1 MTTSDTTTTAPAQSP
16 ALAARA
22 VVVVAAGSGT
32 RLGIGT
38 AKAFVPVA
46 GELMLAR
53 ALRTL
58 FTLAEPTTVVVVAP
72 ADRLDECRALVAAV
86 AGAAVAHTAVVP
98 GGADRHASVQAGLA
112 VLPDSVQAVLVHDAA
127 RCLTPASQFE
137 RVFAAVASGAVDAPP
152 DGGAGADG
160 LGVGVVPAL
169 PVVDTVKRVE
179 GDRVVET
186 VDRSALVGVQ
196 TPQGFPLAGLRR
208 AYALAEQAE
217 TDDAGVFQAAGGTV
231 RTVAGDADAFKI
243 TTRWDLG
250 RAEALVAERAALA
263 AGAVAPAAGAGAA
276 GAAAAAAG
284 AVAPAAGPGAA
295 GSVLPDIRIGLGI
308 DVHAFAPDVPCRV
321 GMLDFPGE
329 PGLSGHSDGD
339 AVAHA
344 VCDALLSAGG
354 LGDIGGRFGTADPQ
368 YAGAAGDVFVR
379 GAVELLLDAGLVP
392 VRVTVQVIGNRPR
405 IGDRRGE
412 MEDALAAAVGAPVA
426 VSGTTTDGLGATGRG
441 DGLAAIATALVRP
454 R

>member
-1 MTTSDTTTTAPAQSP
+1 LRTTNDTTTAPAQSP
-16 ALAARA
+16 SLAARA

-46 GELMLAR
+46 GERMLVR
-53 ALRTL
+53 ALRTVL
-58 FTLAEPTTVVVVAP
+58 TLAEPTLVVVVAP
-72 ADRLDECRALVAAV
+72 ADRMDECRALVADV
-86 AGAAVAHTAVVP
+86 AGAAVEYTSVVP

-112 VLPDSVQAVLVHDAA
+112 VLPDSVDTVLVHDAA

-137 RVFAAVASGAVDAPP
+137 RVFAAVESDPGVAGF
-152 DGGAGADG
+152 GADG
-160 LGVGVVPAL
+160 LGVGPAAGGDAVSGARGVGVVPAL
-169 PVVDTVKRVE
+169 PVTDTVKRVS
-179 GDRVVET
+179 GDVVVET

-196 TPQGFPLAGLRR
+196 TPQGFPLAALRR
-208 AYALAEQAE
+208 AYAVAEQAE
-217 TDDAGVFQAAGGTV
+217 TDDAGVFQAAGGVV
-231 RTVAGDADAFKI
+231 RTVPGDADAFKI

-250 RAEALVAERAALA
+250 RAEAVVAERAAA
-263 AGAVAPAAGAGAA
+263 RPVD
-276 GAAAAAAG
+276 
-284 AVAPAAGPGAA
+284 PGQR
-295 GSVLPDIRIGLGI
+295 VPDLRVPDLRVGLGL
-308 DVHAFAPDVPCRV
+308 DVHAFDPAVPCRV

-354 LGDIGGRFGTADPQ
+354 LGDIGGRFGTADPRF
-368 YAGAAGDVFVR
+368 AGAAGDVFVR
-379 GAVELLLDAGLVP
+379 GAVELLREAGLEP

-405 IGDRRGE
+405 IGARRDE
-412 MEDALAAAVGAPVA
+412 MQDALAAAVGAPVA
-426 VSGTTTDGLGATGRG
+426 VSGTTTDGLGFTGRG
-441 DGLAAIATALVRP
+441 EGLTAIATALVRS

>member
-58 FTLAEPTTVVVVAP
+58 FTLTEPTTVVVVAP

-86 AGAAVAHTAVVP
+86 AGAAVGYTAVVP

-137 RVFAAVASGAVDAPP
+137 RVFAAVASGAVDALP
-152 DGGAGADG
+152 DGGADADG

-263 AGAVAPAAGAGAA
+263 AG
-276 GAAAAAAG
+276 
-284 AVAPAAGPGAA
+284 PGAA
-295 GSVLPDIRIGLGI
+295 GSVLRDVRIGLGI

-379 GAVELLLDAGLVP
+379 GAVGLLLDAGLVP

-405 IGDRRGE
+405 IGARRGE

>member
-1 MTTSDTTTTAPAQSP
+1 LRTTNDTTTAPAQSP

-46 GELMLAR
+46 GERMLVR
-53 ALRTL
+53 ALRTIL
-58 FTLAEPTTVVVVAP
+58 TLPEPTIVVVVAP
-72 ADRLDECRALVAAV
+72 ADRMHECRALVTEV
-86 AGAAVAHTAVVP
+86 AGAAGEYTTIVP

-112 VLPDSVQAVLVHDAA
+112 ALPDSVETVLVHDAA
-127 RCLTPASQFE
+127 RCLTPAAQFE
-137 RVFAAVASGAVDAPP
+137 RVFDAVAAGLSGEPDAV
-152 DGGAGADG
+152 
-160 LGVGVVPAL
+160 GVGIVPAL
-169 PVVDTVKRVE
+169 PVTDTVKRVT
-179 GDRVVET
+179 GDVVVET

-196 TPQGFPLAGLRR
+196 TPQGFPLAALRR
-208 AYALAEQAE
+208 AYAVAERAE
-217 TDDAGVFQAAGGTV
+217 TDDAGVFQAAGGVV
-231 RTVAGDADAFKI
+231 RTVPGDADAFKI

-250 RAEALVAERAALA
+250 RAEAVVAERAA
-263 AGAVAPAAGAGAA
+263 
-276 GAAAAAAG
+276 
-284 AVAPAAGPGAA
+284 GPLDLR
-295 GSVLPDIRIGLGI
+295 VGLGV
-308 DVHAFAPDVPCRV
+308 DVHAFDPAVPCRV

-354 LGDIGGRFGTADPQ
+354 LGDIGGRFGTADPRF
-368 YAGAAGDVFVR
+368 AGASGDVFVR
-379 GAVELLLDAGLVP
+379 GAVALLQDAGLEP

-405 IGDRRGE
+405 IGARRDE
-412 MEDALAAAVGAPVA
+412 MQDALATAVGAPVA
-426 VSGTTTDGLGATGRG
+426 VSGTTTDGLGFTGRG
-441 DGLAAIATALVRP
+441 EGLTAIATALVRS